1 MSLNCFCDNEMV
13 FHITKLNS
21 TIRYCLASDDY
32 LPKFKGN
39 FTIGMD

>member
-1 MSLNCFCDNEMV
+1 MLLNDFNNNEML

-21 TIRYCLASDDY
+21 AIRYCMESDDY
-32 LPKFKGN
+32 LPKLKGN